1 MAMQKYILKRFFQ
14 SLLALLVL
22 SMLIFLMSRMTGD
35 PTLLMLPDDAT
46 QEDIAQLRRA
56 LGLDKPLP
64 VQYWVFISNAVQ
76 GDFGRSIKGQM
87 PVIDMIAERLPNSI
101 KLAAVALCIA
111 VLLAFPLGV
120 VAAVKKGTTVDTMA
134 NIVAILGQ
142 SLPQFWVGIV
152 LIQIFAVRLRWL
164 PVAGVGSFAHYVL
177 PAFTLGWFV
186 VAGMMRL
193 LRSSMLDILGS
204 EFVKLARIKGLPE
217 RTVIWKHALRN
228 ALIPVLTFGA
238 IYLAIL
244 VTGAILV
251 ETVFAWPGVGQLIYQ
266 GIVFRDFPVVQAVV
280 LLTACIVIA
289 VNLVVDI
296 TYAYVDPR
304 IRFG

>member
-1 MAMQKYILKRFFQ
+1 
-14 SLLALLVL
+14 
-22 SMLIFLMSRMTGD
+22 
-35 PTLLMLPDDAT
+35 
-46 QEDIAQLRRA
+46 
-56 LGLDKPLP
+56 
-64 VQYWVFISNAVQ
+64 
-76 GDFGRSIKGQM
+76 M

-101 KLAAVALCIA
+101 KLGAVAICFA

-120 VAAVKKGTTVDTMA
+120 VAAVKKGTALDTLA

-164 PVAGVGSFAHYVL
+164 PVAGADSFAHYVL

-193 LRSSMLDILGS
+193 LRSSMLDIMGS
-204 EFVKLARIKGLPE
+204 EFVKMARIKGLPE
-217 RTVIWKHALRN
+217 QTVIWKHALRN
-228 ALIPVLTFGA
+228 AFIPVLTFGA

-289 VNLVVDI
+289 INLLVDI

-304 IRFG
+304 IRYS

>member
-1 MAMQKYILKRFFQ
+1 MQRYMLRRFLH
-14 SLLALLVL
+14 SVLALLAI
-22 SMLIFLMSRMTGD
+22 SMLIFFMSRLTGD
-35 PTLLMLPDDAT
+35 PTMLMLPDDAS
-46 QEDIAQLRRA
+46 QEDIAQLRHA
-56 LGLDKPLP
+56 LGLDRPLP
-64 VQYWVFISNAVQ
+64 VQYWAFLRKAVQ

-87 PVIDMIAERLPNSI
+87 PVSDLIKERLPHSI
-101 KLAAVALCIA
+101 KLGAVALGFA

-120 VAAVKKGTTVDTMA
+120 VAAVKKGTAIDTTA
-134 NIVAILGQ
+134 NIVAVLGQ

-164 PVAGVGSFAHYVL
+164 PVAGVGSFWHYVL

-193 LRSSMLDILGS
+193 LRSSMLDIMGS
-204 EFVKLARIKGLPE
+204 EFVKLARIKGMPE
-217 RTVIWKHALRN
+217 GTVIWKHALRN

-251 ETVFAWPGVGQLIYQ
+251 ETVFAWPGIGQLIYQ

-280 LLTACIVIA
+280 LLTAAIVIA
-289 VNLVVDI
+289 VNLLVDI
-296 TYAYVDPR
+296 IYAYVDPR
-304 IRFG
+304 IRYG

>member
-1 MAMQKYILKRFFQ
+1 MQRYILRRLFQ
-14 SLLALLVL
+14 SVLALLAL
-22 SMLIFLMSRMTGD
+22 SMLIFLMSRLTGD
-35 PTLLMLPDDAT
+35 PTMLMLPDDASR
-46 QEDIAQLRRA
+46 EDIAQLRHT
-56 LGLDKPLP
+56 LGLDQALP
-64 VQYWVFISNAVQ
+64 VQYWVFISKAVQ

-87 PVIDMIAERLPNSI
+87 PVLDMIAERLPHSF

-120 VAAVKKGTTVDTMA
+120 IAAVKKGTALDTMA
-134 NIVAILGQ
+134 NVIAVLGQ

-152 LIQIFAVRLRWL
+152 LIQIFAVHLRWL
-164 PVAGVGSFAHYVL
+164 PVAGVGSVWHYVL

-193 LRSSMLDILGS
+193 LRSSMLDTMGS
-204 EFVKLARIKGLPE
+204 EFVKLARIKGVPE
-217 RTVIWKHALRN
+217 GRVIWKHALRN

-244 VTGAILV
+244 ITGAILV
-251 ETVFAWPGVGQLIYQ
+251 ETVFAWPGIGQLIYQ

-280 LLTACIVIA
+280 LLTAAIVIS
-289 VNLVVDI
+289 VNLLVDI
-296 TYAYVDPR
+296 LYAYLDPR
-304 IRFG
+304 IRYG

>member
-1 MAMQKYILKRFFQ
+1 MQKYIIRRFFQ
-14 SLLALLVL
+14 SMVALLAL
-22 SMLIFLMSRMTGD
+22 SMLIFLMSRLTGD
-35 PTLLMLPDDAT
+35 PVLLMLPDDAT
-46 QEDIAQLRRA
+46 KEDIEQLRHA
-56 LGLDKPLP
+56 LGLDRPLH
-64 VQYWVFISNAVQ
+64 VQYWVFISKAVQ

-101 KLAAVALCIA
+101 KLAAVALGIA
-111 VLLAFPLGV
+111 VLLSFPLGV
-120 VAAVKKGTTVDTMA
+120 LAAVNRGTALDTLA

-152 LIQIFAVRLRWL
+152 LIQLFAVRLRWL
-164 PVAGVGSFAHYVL
+164 PVAGVGSFSHYVL

-193 LRSSMLDILGS
+193 LRSSMLDVMGS

-217 RTVIWKHALRN
+217 QTVIWKHALRN
-228 ALIPVLTFGA
+228 AFIPVLTFGA

-280 LLTACIVIA
+280 LLTAGIVIMI
-289 VNLVVDI
+289 NLLVDI
-296 TYAYVDPR
+296 TYAYIDPR
-304 IRFG
+304 IRYS

>member
-1 MAMQKYILKRFFQ
+1 
-14 SLLALLVL
+14 
-22 SMLIFLMSRMTGD
+22 
-35 PTLLMLPDDAT
+35 
-46 QEDIAQLRRA
+46 
-56 LGLDKPLP
+56 
-64 VQYWVFISNAVQ
+64 
-76 GDFGRSIKGQM
+76 
-87 PVIDMIAERLPNSI
+87 
-101 KLAAVALCIA
+101 
-111 VLLAFPLGV
+111 
-120 VAAVKKGTTVDTMA
+120 
-134 NIVAILGQ
+134 
-142 SLPQFWVGIV
+142 
-152 LIQIFAVRLRWL
+152 
-164 PVAGVGSFAHYVL
+164 
-177 PAFTLGWFV
+177 
-186 VAGMMRL
+186 
-193 LRSSMLDILGS
+193 MLDIMGS

-280 LLTACIVIA
+280 LLTACIVIV
-289 VNLVVDI
+289 VNLLVDI

>member
-1 MAMQKYILKRFFQ
+1 MQKYIVRRFFQ

-35 PTLLMLPDDAT
+35 PTMLMLPDDAT
-46 QEDIAQLRRA
+46 REDMERLRHA
-56 LGLDKPLP
+56 LGLDRPLP
-64 VQYWVFISNAVQ
+64 IQYWVFISNAVQ
-76 GDFGRSIKGQM
+76 GNFGRSIKGQM
-87 PVIDMIAERLPNSI
+87 PVIDMIKERLPNSI

-120 VAAVKKGTTVDTMA
+120 VAAVKKDTAVDTVA
-134 NIVAILGQ
+134 NIVAVLGQ

-193 LRSSMLDILGS
+193 LRSSMLDVLGS
-204 EFVKLARIKGLPE
+204 EFVKLARIKGLPG

-251 ETVFAWPGVGQLIYQ
+251 ETVFAWPGIGQLIYQ

-280 LLTACIVIA
+280 LLTATIVIA
-289 VNLVVDI
+289 VNLLVDI
-296 TYAYVDPR
+296 TYAYIDPR
-304 IRFG
+304 IRYS

>member
-1 MAMQKYILKRFFQ
+1 MQKYIIRRFFQ
-14 SLLALLVL
+14 SLLALLAL
-22 SMLIFLMSRMTGD
+22 SMLIFLMSRLTGD
-35 PTLLMLPDDAT
+35 PTMLMLPDDAT
-46 QEDIAQLRRA
+46 SEDIAQLRHA
-56 LGLDKPLP
+56 FGLDKPLP
-64 VQYWVFISNAVQ
+64 VQYWVFISKAVQ

-87 PVIDMIAERLPNSI
+87 PVIDMIKERLPNSL
-101 KLAAVALCIA
+101 KLGAVALGIA

-120 VAAVKKGTTVDTMA
+120 IAAVHKGTALDTMA
-134 NIVAILGQ
+134 NIIAVLGQ

-152 LIQIFAVRLRWL
+152 LIQIFAVHLRWL
-164 PVAGVGSFAHYVL
+164 PVAGVGGWSHYVL

-193 LRSSMLDILGS
+193 LRSSMLDVMDS
-204 EFVKLARIKGLPE
+204 EFIKLARIKGVAEPA
-217 RTVIWKHALRN
+217 VIWKHALRN

-251 ETVFAWPGVGQLIYQ
+251 ETVFAWPGIGQLIYQ

-280 LLTACIVIA
+280 LLTAGIVITI
-289 VNLVVDI
+289 NLLVDI

-304 IRFG
+304 IRYG